1 MKKRGKKAKKEKAE
15 NEAENGTGRKGKKV
29 LYTPSAV
36 LRWFILIFAALYLA
50 GMGISTALVQQ
61 KFRQDHQRY
70 LGDIADLV
78 KLSMNEEISDAA
90 SQGKEITLE
99 WFIDNLE
106 FLLATC
112 RSDPY
117 VNWNAAVW
125 DSEGDK
131 IAEREAIAYAPLDGD
146 NTTRVIW
153 RLKDYL
159 TEEEMDQ
166 LAEYTVQK
174 TASEKRQ
181 WTEYREDV
189 SCTPERELA
198 AISIHKK
205 TWKKVDAQEA
215 KKREGAYSW
224 SRWVE
229 TEEDG
234 STKEEYFVCTDSR
247 ETWRWEN
254 PDIEQEDAEIVFG
267 AFPFIPGSE
276 AGENGWKEWR
286 TDEYLQSF
294 PEHIRGGHREDGT
307 GYMEYT
313 DDNAEADLTIPLAF
327 EDLDSESGVRVC
339 TMMFRMISHSW
350 MAAADYMKY
359 VYLGSAV
366 FVAACIVFAAYTL
379 EKSYRK
385 NAETEAQRRDFTNA
399 MAHEMKTPLGVIRGF
414 AENLLEDPE
423 TGKREYY
430 LRQIIG
436 QTEEMDGAVK
446 EMIQVS
452 RLDSEDLALSREWIN
467 LPELLEEEME
477 RIAVRTEER
486 RIEVRLRH
494 TGAAVVEGDRALLEK
509 AFRCLLDNAVS
520 YNRDEGIITIDVDE
534 ERCVMAN
541 TGDPIPE
548 EDLSRVCEML
558 WTGSREGG
566 TRASEEKH
574 LGMGLYLADRI
585 FRLHGMKMT
594 VENTQDGVQVS
605 VDWSGR

>member
-15 NEAENGTGRKGKKV
+15 NEAENGRKGKNV
-29 LYTPSAV
+29 RYTPSGV
-36 LRWFILIFAALYLA
+36 LRRVILIFAALYLA

-61 KFRQDHQRY
+61 KFRQDHQRC

-78 KLSMNEEISDAA
+78 KLSMSEEIRDAA
-90 SQGKEITLE
+90 AHGEEITSE
-99 WFIDNLE
+99 WFADSLE
-106 FLLATC
+106 FFLAIC

-131 IAEREAIAYAPLDGD
+131 IAERGAIASAPLDGD
-146 NTTRVIW
+146 STARVIW
-153 RLKDYL
+153 HLKDYL
-159 TEEEMDQ
+159 TEEELDQ
-166 LAEYTVQK
+166 LAEYAAQE

-181 WTEYREDV
+181 WTEYEENV
-189 SCTPERELA
+189 SYTPEGELA
-198 AISIHKK
+198 SISIQKEK
-205 TWKKVDAQEA
+205 WKKVDSLEA
-215 KKREGAYSW
+215 ENLEEAAGWTRL
-224 SRWVE
+224 

-234 STKEEYFVCTDSR
+234 RAKEEYFVCIDS
-247 ETWRWEN
+247 EEAWRWEN
-254 PDIEQEDAEIVFG
+254 PDTDQEDAEIVFG
-267 AFPFIPGSE
+267 SFLLLPGSE

-294 PEHIRGGHREDGT
+294 PEHIRGGYREDGT

-313 DDNAEADLTIPLAF
+313 DDNAEADLTVPLAF

-366 FVAACIVFAAYTL
+366 FVAVCIVFAAYTL

-452 RLDSEDLALSREWIN
+452 RLDSEGLALSRERID
-467 LPELLEEEME
+467 LSELLEEETE

-494 TGAAVVEGDRALLEK
+494 TGAVIVEGDRALLEK

-520 YNRDEGIITIDVDE
+520 YNRYEGIITIYVDE
-534 ERCVMAN
+534 ERCMIAN

-558 WTGSREGG
+558 WTGSREGR

>member
-15 NEAENGTGRKGKKV
+15 NEAENGRKGKNV
-29 LYTPSAV
+29 RYTPSGV
-36 LRWFILIFAALYLA
+36 LRRVILIFAALYLA

-78 KLSMNEEISDAA
+78 KLSMSEEIRDATA
-90 SQGKEITLE
+90 QGKEITSE
-99 WFIDNLE
+99 WFADRLE
-106 FLLATC
+106 FFLALC
-112 RSDPY
+112 SSDPH

-131 IAEREAIAYAPLDGD
+131 IAERGAIASAPLDGD
-146 NTTRVIW
+146 STARVIW
-153 RLKDYL
+153 HLKDYL
-159 TEEEMDQ
+159 TEEELDQ
-166 LAEYTVQK
+166 LAEYAAQE

-181 WTEYREDV
+181 WTEYEENV
-189 SCTPERELA
+189 SYTPEGELA
-198 AISIHKK
+198 SISIQKEK
-205 TWKKVDAQEA
+205 WKKVDSLEA
-215 KKREGAYSW
+215 ENLEGVAGW
-224 SRWVE
+224 ARL

-234 STKEEYFVCTDSR
+234 STKEEYFVCITS
-247 ETWRWEN
+247 EEAWRWEN
-254 PDIEQEDAEIVFG
+254 PDTEQEEAEIVFG
-267 AFPFIPGSE
+267 SFLFIPGSE

-286 TDEYLQSF
+286 MDEYLQSF
-294 PEHIRGGHREDGT
+294 PEHIRGGYREDGT

-313 DDNAEADLTIPLAF
+313 DDNAEADLTVPLAF
-327 EDLDSESGVRVC
+327 EDLDSGSGVRVC

-452 RLDSEDLALSREWIN
+452 RLDSEDLALSRERIN

-494 TGAAVVEGDRALLEK
+494 TGAVIVEGDRALLEK

-520 YNRDEGIITIDVDE
+520 YNRYEGIITIYVDE
-534 ERCVMAN
+534 ERCMIAN

-558 WTGSREGG
+558 WTGSREGR

-605 VDWSGR
+605 ADWSGR

>member
-15 NEAENGTGRKGKKV
+15 NEAENGRKGKNV
-29 LYTPSAV
+29 RYTPSGV
-36 LRWFILIFAALYLA
+36 LRRVILIFAALYLA

-78 KLSMNEEISDAA
+78 KLSMSEEIRDATA
-90 SQGKEITLE
+90 QGKEITSE
-99 WFIDNLE
+99 WFADRLE
-106 FLLATC
+106 FFLALC
-112 RSDPY
+112 SSDPY

-131 IAEREAIAYAPLDGD
+131 IAERGAIASAPLDGD
-146 NTTRVIW
+146 STARVIW
-153 RLKDYL
+153 HLKDYL
-159 TEEEMDQ
+159 TEEELDQ
-166 LAEYTVQK
+166 LAEYAAQE

-181 WTEYREDV
+181 WTEYEENV
-189 SCTPERELA
+189 SYTPGGELA
-198 AISIHKK
+198 SISIQKEK
-205 TWKKVDAQEA
+205 WKKVDSLEA
-215 KKREGAYSW
+215 ENLEGVAGW
-224 SRWVE
+224 ARL

-234 STKEEYFVCTDSR
+234 STKEEYFVCITS
-247 ETWRWEN
+247 EEAWRWEN
-254 PDIEQEDAEIVFG
+254 PDTEQEEAEIVVGSFL
-267 AFPFIPGSE
+267 FIPGSE

-294 PEHIRGGHREDGT
+294 PEHIRGGYREDAT

-452 RLDSEDLALSREWIN
+452 RLDSEDLALSRERIN

-558 WTGSREGG
+558 WTGSREGRN
-566 TRASEEKH
+566 RASEEKH

-594 VENTQDGVQVS
+594 VENTHDGVQVS

>member
-1 MKKRGKKAKKEKAE
+1 MGFRGGQDSRTRGDCFRTSGWRQHGPGDLASERLSYRRR
-15 NEAENGTGRKGKKV
+15 TG
-29 LYTPSAV
+29 
-36 LRWFILIFAALYLA
+36 
-50 GMGISTALVQQ
+50 
-61 KFRQDHQRY
+61 
-70 LGDIADLV
+70 
-78 KLSMNEEISDAA
+78 
-90 SQGKEITLE
+90 
-99 WFIDNLE
+99 
-106 FLLATC
+106 
-112 RSDPY
+112 
-117 VNWNAAVW
+117 
-125 DSEGDK
+125 
-131 IAEREAIAYAPLDGD
+131 
-146 NTTRVIW
+146 
-153 RLKDYL
+153 
-159 TEEEMDQ
+159 Q
-166 LAEYTVQK
+166 LAEYAAQE

-181 WTEYREDV
+181 WTEYEENV
-189 SCTPERELA
+189 SSTPEGELA
-198 AISIHKK
+198 SISIQKEK
-205 TWKKVDAQEA
+205 WKKVDSLEA
-215 KKREGAYSW
+215 ENLEEAAGWARH
-224 SRWVE
+224 
-229 TEEDG
+229 TEENG
-234 STKEEYFVCTDSR
+234 STKEEYFVCITS
-247 ETWRWEN
+247 EEAWRWEN
-254 PDIEQEDAEIVFG
+254 PDTEQEDAEIVFG
-267 AFPFIPGSE
+267 SFLRIPGSE

-294 PEHIRGGHREDGT
+294 PEHIRGGYREDGT

-313 DDNAEADLTIPLAF
+313 DDNAEADLTVPLAF

-366 FVAACIVFAAYTL
+366 FVTACIVFAAYTL

-452 RLDSEDLALSREWIN
+452 RLDSEDLALSRERID
-467 LPELLEEEME
+467 LSELLEEEME

-494 TGAAVVEGDRALLEK
+494 TGAVIVEGDRALLEK

-520 YNRDEGIITIDVDE
+520 YNRDEGIITIDVDG

-558 WTGSREGG
+558 WTGSREGRN
-566 TRASEEKH
+566 RASEEKH

-594 VENTQDGVQVS
+594 VENTHDGVQVS

>member
-29 LYTPSAV
+29 RYTPSAV
-36 LRWFILIFAALYLA
+36 LRRVILIFAALYLA

-78 KLSMNEEISDAA
+78 KLSMSEEIRDATA
-90 SQGKEITLE
+90 QGKEITSE
-99 WFIDNLE
+99 WFADRLE
-106 FLLATC
+106 FFLALC
-112 RSDPY
+112 SSDPH

-131 IAEREAIAYAPLDGD
+131 IAERGAIASAPLDGD
-146 NTTRVIW
+146 STARVIW
-153 RLKDYL
+153 HLKDYL
-159 TEEEMDQ
+159 TEEELDQ
-166 LAEYTVQK
+166 LAEYAAQE

-181 WTEYREDV
+181 WTEYEENV
-189 SCTPERELA
+189 SYTPEGELA
-198 AISIHKK
+198 SISIQKEK
-205 TWKKVDAQEA
+205 WKKVDSLEA
-215 KKREGAYSW
+215 ENLEGAAGW
-224 SRWVE
+224 ARL

-286 TDEYLQSF
+286 QAEYLQSF
-294 PEHIRGGHREDGT
+294 PEHIRGGYREGGT

-313 DDNAEADLTIPLAF
+313 DDNAEADLTVPLAF

-385 NAETEAQRRDFTNA
+385 SAEAEAQRRDFTNA

-452 RLDSEDLALSREWIN
+452 RLDSEDLALSRERIN

-494 TGAAVVEGDRALLEK
+494 TGAVIVEGDRALLEK

-520 YNRDEGIITIDVDE
+520 YNRDEGIITIDEDE
-534 ERCVMAN
+534 ERCVIAN

-558 WTGSREGG
+558 WTGSREGR